1 MENRKS
7 SHTTTNIM
15 VHLVWITKY
24 RYPVLRGDIK
34 KRCHKLIIQI
44 CDAMDIRIIGGVVST
59 DHIHLHIEYPPKLSI
74 SDVVR
79 RLKGRTSN
87 KIQMEFPQLKKR
99 YWGKHLWAIGYGAW
113 STGNITKEILAEY
126 LKHHGLRPNEGNDKL
141 GME

>member
-15 VHLVWITKY
+15 VHIVWITKY
-24 RYPVLRGDIK
+24 RYPVLKGDIK
-34 KRCHKLIIQI
+34 KRCHQLIIQI
-44 CDAMDIRIIGGVVST
+44 CDSMDIRIIGGVVSRE
-59 DHIHLHIEYPPKLSI
+59 HIHLHIEYAPKLSI
-74 SDVVR
+74 FDIVK

-126 LKHHGLRPNEGNDKL
+126 LKRHGKRPNEGNDKL

>member
-15 VHLVWITKY
+15 VHIVWITKY
-24 RYPVLRGDIK
+24 RYPVLKGDIK
-34 KRCHKLIIQI
+34 KRCHQLIIQI
-44 CDAMDIRIIGGVVST
+44 CDSMDIRIIGGVVSRE
-59 DHIHLHIEYPPKLSI
+59 HIHLHIEYAPKLSI
-74 SDVVR
+74 SDIVK

-126 LKHHGLRPNEGNDKL
+126 LKHHGKRPNEGNDKL

>member
-15 VHLVWITKY
+15 VHIVWITKY
-24 RYPVLRGDIK
+24 RYPVLKGDIK
-34 KRCHKLIIQI
+34 KRCHQLIIQI
-44 CDAMDIRIIGGVVST
+44 CDSMDIRIIGGIVSRE
-59 DHIHLHIEYPPKLSI
+59 HIHLHIEYAPKLSI
-74 SDVVR
+74 SDIVK

-126 LKHHGLRPNEGNDKL
+126 LKHHGKRPNEGNDKL

>member
-15 VHLVWITKY
+15 VHIVWITKY
-24 RYPVLRGDIK
+24 RYPILRGDIK
-34 KRCHKLIIQI
+34 KRCHQLIIQI
-44 CDAMDIRIIGGVVST
+44 CDSMDIRIIGGVVSRE
-59 DHIHLHIEYPPKLSI
+59 HIHLHIEYAPKLSI
-74 SDVVR
+74 SDIVK

-126 LKHHGLRPNEGNDKL
+126 LKHHGKRPNEGNDKL

>member
-1 MENRKS
+1 
-7 SHTTTNIM
+7 M

-24 RYPVLRGDIK
+24 RYPVLKGNIK
-34 KRCHKLIIQI
+34 KRCHQLIIQI

-74 SDVVR
+74 SDIIK

-87 KIQMEFPQLKKR
+87 KIQMEYPQLQKR

-126 LKHHGLRPNEGNDKL
+126 LKHHGSRPNEGNDKL
-141 GME
+141 EME

>member
-15 VHLVWITKY
+15 VHIVWITKY
-24 RYPVLRGDIK
+24 RYPVLKGDIK
-34 KRCHKLIIQI
+34 KRCHQLIIQI
-44 CDAMDIRIIGGVVST
+44 CDSMDIRIIGGVVSRER
-59 DHIHLHIEYPPKLSI
+59 IHLHIEYAPKLSI
-74 SDVVR
+74 SDIVK

-126 LKHHGLRPNEGNDKL
+126 LKRHGKRPNEGNDKL

>member
-34 KRCHKLIIQI
+34 KRCHQLIIQI

-74 SDVVR
+74 SDIVK

-87 KIQMEFPQLKKR
+87 KIQMEYPRLEKR

-126 LKHHGLRPNEGNDKL
+126 LKHHGSKPNEGNDKL

>member
-15 VHLVWITKY
+15 VHIVWITKY
-24 RYPVLRGDIK
+24 RYPVLKGDIK
-34 KRCHKLIIQI
+34 KRCHQLIIQI
-44 CDAMDIRIIGGVVST
+44 CDSMDIRIIGGVVSRE
-59 DHIHLHIEYPPKLSI
+59 HIHLHIEYAPKLSI
-74 SDVVR
+74 SDIVK

-126 LKHHGLRPNEGNDKL
+126 LKRHGKRPNEGNDKL

>member
-1 MENRKS
+1 MEVRKS

-15 VHLVWITKY
+15 VHIVWITKY
-24 RYPVLRGDIK
+24 RYPVLKGDIK
-34 KRCHKLIIQI
+34 KRVHKLVIQI
-44 CDAMDIRIIGGVVST
+44 CDSLDIRIIGGVVST

-74 SDVVR
+74 SDIVK

-87 KIQMEFPQLKKR
+87 KIQMEYPQLKKR
-99 YWGKHLWAIGYGAW
+99 YWGKHLWSIGYGAW

-126 LKHHGLRPNEGNDKL
+126 LKHHGTRPNEGTENL

>member
-15 VHLVWITKY
+15 VHIVWITKY
-24 RYPVLRGDIK
+24 RYPILRGDIK
-34 KRCHKLIIQI
+34 KRCHQLIIQI
-44 CDAMDIRIIGGVVST
+44 CDSMDIRIIGGVVSRE
-59 DHIHLHIEYPPKLSI
+59 HIHLHIEYAPKLSI
-74 SDVVR
+74 FDIVK

-126 LKHHGLRPNEGNDKL
+126 LKHHGKRPNEGNDKL

>member
-15 VHLVWITKY
+15 IHIVWITKY
-24 RYPVLRGDIK
+24 RYPVLKGDIK

-44 CDAMDIRIIGGVVST
+44 CDAMDIRIIGGVVSR

-74 SDVVR
+74 SDIVK

-87 KIQMEFPQLKKR
+87 KIQMEFSELKKR
-99 YWGKHLWAIGYGAW
+99 YWGNHLWAIGYGAW

-126 LKHHGLRPNEGNDKL
+126 LKHHGNRPNEGNKSL
-141 GME
+141 GMK